1 MGVGGYL
8 NCSNKPQWI
17 TVQVGQGFGV
27 ELSGSDT
34 RTKAQV
40 QVLEPGTAGFFCNL
54 NARGRGLG
62 STTGYKQD
70 PREYILTIYTPYN
83 DKVLCRWVGLDTFW
97 TSACVC
103 VVAGW
108 ERGAKTVLETG
119 EKVKIPWGQQGPGGN
134 KISGKFLR
142 VDEDFF

>member
-1 MGVGGYL
+1 MIHFGQGSTKRPSPGLEKLGPFLWKLTGSASRGGLSACGPVGVGGYL

-40 QVLEPGTAGFFCNL
+40 QVLEPGTAGFLCNL

-70 PREYILTIYTPYN
+70 PREYILTI
-83 DKVLCRWVGLDTFW
+83 
-97 TSACVC
+97 
-103 VVAGW
+103 
-108 ERGAKTVLETG
+108 
-119 EKVKIPWGQQGPGGN
+119 
-134 KISGKFLR
+134 
-142 VDEDFF
+142 